1 MLDLH
6 SWLLLA
12 GLCLLGAMAP
22 GVSLAVVTHHTLHGS
37 WRAGVSAALAHCLGV
52 GFYATA
58 TVAGLA
64 ALLHQ
69 FPQLTTVI
77 RIAGSLFLI
86 GLALKSWRAATGP
99 TPPPTHAPAHG
110 RAARDGFLIA
120 FLNPKVALF
129 FLALFSQFVDPGMT
143 IGARVQV
150 AGTAVLIDGGWY
162 SLVAVALARGP
173 VLAALRRHHDRVER
187 VTAVVLVFTAVAVWL

>member
-22 GVSLAVVTHHTLHGS
+22 GASLAVVTHHTLRGS

-52 GFYATA
+52 GVYAIA

-69 FPQLTTVI
+69 FPQLATVI
-77 RIAGSLFLI
+77 RVFGSLFLI
-86 GLALKSWRAATGP
+86 WLAVKSWRAAAGP
-99 TPPPTHAPAHG
+99 APLPVATPAHG

-129 FLALFSQFVDPGMT
+129 FLALFSQFVTPEMT
-143 IGARVQV
+143 ALARAQV
-150 AGTAVLIDGGWY
+150 AATAVVIDGGWY
-162 SLVAVALARGP
+162 SLVAVTLVRTG
-173 VLAALRRHHDRVER
+173 LLEALRRHHDRVER
-187 VTAVVLVFTAVAVWL
+187 LTALVLAFTAVAVWL

>member
-22 GVSLAVVTHHTLHGS
+22 GVSLAVVTHHTLRGS

-52 GFYATA
+52 GVYAVA

-64 ALLHQ
+64 TLLNH
-69 FPQLTTVI
+69 FPQLTLVI
-77 RIAGSLFLI
+77 RAFGTVFLLW
-86 GLALKSWRAATGP
+86 LAVKSWRAAGGP
-99 TPPPTHAPAHG
+99 APEPADTPAHG

-129 FLALFSQFVDPGMT
+129 FLALFSQFISPSMDT
-143 IGARVQV
+143 TARVQI
-150 AGTAVLIDGGWY
+150 AATAVVIDGGWY
-162 SLVAVALARGP
+162 SLVAIMLARGR
-173 VLAALRRHHDRVER
+173 LLDALRRHHDRVER
-187 VTAVVLVFTAVAVWL
+187 LTAVVLVIAAVAVWV